1 MLWLVVPIIY
11 CAFFSFL
18 PIRNNYTRLLVLSSA
33 IFISVVIAGTRYNS
47 DPDYYSYRQI
57 YQLVPGLSSFFSYN
71 LSSIHGEWGYL
82 FLNSV
87 FKTLDFGF
95 FSLLFFFSL
104 LSILLK
110 VMAYNKM
117 VSQDA
122 VLAFLIYLSFNFINS
137 EFIQFRFGFA
147 VGILCFS
154 FHYLYEKRTFQSFV
168 LMIIAAFFHVF
179 SLIFIIPMVVWR
191 CYDKVRLFRY
201 SSLYYTALIVYIAVP
216 LLQINFLFGFLESY
230 FPSFSL
236 LSRLYNYSNSEM
248 YGGEV
253 NLFSFFALRH
263 IVFATIF
270 YFMMRNNDDSKFE
283 FYYVMYL
290 VGMVFGFLTA
300 GFEILSFR
308 TFKLFDVVEP
318 VLICLAL
325 YRLSPGGRFALRI
338 MLILLC
344 VTIYLLS
351 VGKAGVDDYQSWL
364 GFYL

>member
-18 PIRNNYTRLLVLSSA
+18 PIRNNTSRLLVLISA
-33 IFISVVIAGTRYNS
+33 IFVSVIIAGTRYNS
-47 DPDYYSYRQI
+47 DPDYFSYRQI
-57 YQLVPGLSSFFSYN
+57 YQLVPEISRFFSYN

-82 FLNSV
+82 FFNSI
-87 FKTLDFGF
+87 FKTFGLGF
-95 FSLLFFFSL
+95 FSLLLFFSF

-110 VMAYNKM
+110 VIAYNKF
-117 VSQDA
+117 VSQDS

-147 VGILCFS
+147 VGIICFS
-154 FHYLYEKRTFQSFV
+154 FHYLYEKKIFQSIL
-168 LMIIAAFFHVF
+168 LMFIAGFFHVF
-179 SLIFIIPMVVWR
+179 AFIFIIPIVIWR
-191 CYDKVRLFRY
+191 YYGKIRLFKY
-201 SSLYYTALIVYIAVP
+201 TSLYYLSLIFYLIVP
-216 LLQINFLFGFLESY
+216 FLSINVVFGILESH
-230 FPSFSL
+230 FSGISL
-236 LSRLYNYSNSEM
+236 FSRLYNYSNSDM

-263 IVFATIF
+263 IIFATIF
-270 YFMMRNNDDSKFE
+270 YFMMRNNDDEKFE
-283 FYYVMYL
+283 FFYVMYL
-290 VGMVFGFLTA
+290 IGMIFGFMTA

-318 VLICLAL
+318 ILLCLAL
-325 YRLSPGGRFALRI
+325 YRLSPGGRFVVRI
-338 MLILLC
+338 ILILLC

-351 VGKAGVDDYQSWL
+351 VGKAGVNDYQSWL